1 MPKRSPS
8 VSRDLSA
15 ASRRIDAWRASSGTR
30 RRIPENV
37 WLEAIGLARVHGV
50 NRVSEAMRLS
60 HERLKKR
67 VDETQGET
75 EVRTRAPRFVEV
87 APIAM
92 ANGPS
97 KMSIDLVD
105 GGGRSMTVRNANAGD
120 VSGLVAVF
128 FRGDPG

>member
-1 MPKRSPS
+1 MPKPSPGLPK
-8 VSRDLSA
+8 DLA
-15 ASRRIDAWRASSGTR
+15 AARRRIDAWRASSTTR
-30 RRIPENV
+30 RRIPEKT
-37 WLEAIGLARVHGV
+37 WLEAVGLAGVHGV

-67 VDETQGET
+67 VDQTQGET
-75 EVRTRAPRFVEV
+75 KGRARAPRFVEV

-97 KMSIDLVD
+97 KMSIDLGD
-105 GGGRSMTVRNANAGD
+105 GSGRSMTLRNANAND
-120 VSGLVAVF
+120 VSGIVAAF